1 MEITQEHKTQIEEI
15 ISGIECPKD
24 FECYKSGFENLC
36 KTLIL
41 QAGEVV
47 ECLEESSRLCKFSF
61 SFGSCPFEKPYP
73 DEKLKPRL
81 MNFLIC

>member
-36 KTLIL
+36 KTLIF
-41 QAGEVV
+41 GDGKVV
-47 ECLEESSRLCKFSF
+47 ECLGKSGQQCNFSF
-61 SFGSCPFEKPYP
+61 SFGLGYFCKCPLRIYIAK
-73 DEKLKPRL
+73 
-81 MNFLIC
+81 NFNR